1 MAQALAIRHV
11 PFEHLGT
18 LAPILSTQGFDVT
31 YLEAGVDRLD
41 PSGTPDLLVVLG
53 GPIGAYQEAEYP
65 FIADELALIMRQ
77 LDAGK
82 PLVGICLGAQLI
94 ARALG
99 ARVYPGKAKEIGW
112 SPLLPSDEGRA
123 SCLAPL
129 AENDWQV
136 LHWHGDVFDPPAG
149 AVPLASTP
157 LTANQAFTLGDTVL
171 ALQFH
176 IEAATAEI
184 EHWLIG
190 HTLELAQA
198 GVELAPLRN
207 ETARWGPGLEA
218 AGRKVFETWLAT
230 AFAQAGQ
237 TAEPAP

>member
-18 LAPILSTQGFDVT
+18 LAHVLADRGFDAT
-31 YLEAGVDRLD
+31 YLEAGVDGLE
-41 PSGTPDLLVVLG
+41 SAELPDLLVVLG

-65 FIADELALIMRQ
+65 FIADELALILRQ
-77 LDAGK
+77 LEAGK
-82 PLVGICLGAQLI
+82 PLIGICLGAQLI

-99 ARVYPGKAKEIGW
+99 ARVYPGSAKEIGW
-112 SPLLPSDEGRA
+112 SPLLPTEPGRG

-136 LHWHGDVFDPPAG
+136 LHWHGDVFDLPEG
-149 AVPLASTP
+149 AVALASTP
-157 LTANQAFTLGDTVL
+157 ATPNQAFTLGDTVL

-176 IEAATAEI
+176 IEAVSGEI

-190 HTLELAQA
+190 HTVELAQA
-198 GVELAPLRN
+198 GVDLAELRN
-207 ETARWGPGLEA
+207 DSARWGPGLEA
-218 AGRKVFETWLAT
+218 SGRRVFETWLEGASSDFVLS
-230 AFAQAGQ
+230 AEAG
-237 TAEPAP
+237 P

>member
-18 LAPILSTQGFDVT
+18 LAPLLSAQGFDVT
-31 YLEAGVDRLD
+31 YLEAGVDRLESD
-41 PSGTPDLLVVLG
+41 NPPDLLVVLG

-65 FIADELALIMRQ
+65 FIADELALIIRQ
-77 LDAGK
+77 LEAGK
-82 PLVGICLGAQLI
+82 PLIGICLGAQLI

-99 ARVYPGKAKEIGW
+99 ARVYPGQAKEIGW
-112 SPLLPSDEGRA
+112 SPLLPTQQGRG

-136 LHWHGDVFDPPAG
+136 LHWHGDVFDLPAG

-157 LTANQAFTLGDTVL
+157 ITPNQAFALGDTVL

-176 IEAATAEI
+176 IEAVTSEF

-190 HTLELAQA
+190 HTAELAQA
-198 GVELAPLRN
+198 GVDLAELRN
-207 ETARWGPGLEA
+207 DTARWGPGLEA
-218 AGRKVFETWLAT
+218 AGRQVFEAWLAA
-230 AFAQAGQ
+230 AFGEAGQ
-237 TAEPAP
+237 AAEPAP

>member
-18 LAPILSTQGFDVT
+18 LAPLLADRGVDMT
-31 YLEAGVDRLD
+31 YLEAGIDRLD
-41 PSGTPDLLVVLG
+41 PPETPDLLVVLG

-65 FIADELALIMRQ
+65 FIADELALIRRQ
-77 LDAGK
+77 LEAGK
-82 PLVGICLGAQLI
+82 PLIGICLGAQLI

-99 ARVYPGKAKEIGW
+99 ARVYPGRAKEIGW
-112 SPLLPSDEGRA
+112 SPLLPTDQACE

-129 AENDWQV
+129 AQNDWQV
-136 LHWHGDVFDPPAG
+136 LHWHGDVFELPAG

-176 IEAATAEI
+176 IEAVTSEI

-190 HTLELAQA
+190 HTVELAQA
-198 GVELAPLRN
+198 GIDLSQLRKD
-207 ETARWGPGLEA
+207 TARWGPGLEA
-218 AGRKVFETWLAT
+218 AGRQAFETWMAG
-230 AFAQAGQ
+230 AFGERGQ
-237 TAEPAP
+237 TGEPAS